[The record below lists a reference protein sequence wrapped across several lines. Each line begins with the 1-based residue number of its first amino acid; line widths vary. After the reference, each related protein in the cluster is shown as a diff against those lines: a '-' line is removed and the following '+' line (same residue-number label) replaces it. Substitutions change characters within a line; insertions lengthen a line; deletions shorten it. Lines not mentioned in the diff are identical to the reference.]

1 MANKVD
7 KSYLIGD
14 FNNYQRKVTS
24 EVLACYKFSK
34 YVVDPNKA
42 RFKKVVRVFTF
53 VLRFIKKLQNKSIIC
68 QPRIVHKTSYLG
80 ILSDEEISVSENYF
94 YKKATSEVKE
104 FAKENEYQKIS
115 FQEDGILYYRP
126 TKHAMS

>member
-7 KSYLIGD
+7 KSYLISD
-14 FNNYQRKVTS
+14 FNNCQRKVTS

-34 YVVDPNKA
+34 YVVNPNKA

-68 QPRIVHKTSYLG
+68 QPRIAQKTSYLG
-80 ILSDEEISVSENYF
+80 ILGDEEISVSENYF
-94 YKKATSEVKE
+94 FKKATSEVKE
-104 FAKENEYQKIS
+104 FVKENEYQKIS

-126 TKHAMS
+126 TRHAMS